1 MTNESDSIAARA
13 AAPWVRLDDGATL
26 GQRGSEGGVILLDDE
41 HPAGARI
48 TLEATGYPPFAITC
62 GVYGSMVHTR
72 FLGTEEGA
80 RREVEAM
87 KPRLALL
94 AASVPYVDEPDAE
107 RRAREVAEACSRFAE
122 EFP

>member
-1 MTNESDSIAARA
+1 MVNESDSIATRA
-13 AAPWVRLDDGATL
+13 AAPWVGFDDGATL
-26 GQRGSEGGVILLDDE
+26 GLKGSEGGVILLDDE

-72 FLGTEEGA
+72 YLGTEDGA
-80 RREVEAM
+80 RREVDAM
-87 KPRLALL
+87 RPRLALL
-94 AASVPYVDEPDAE
+94 AASVPFVDEPDAE
-107 RRAREVAEACSRFAE
+107 RRSREVAEACARFAE